1 MSMQLVITGANG
13 FVGSNLVTTLR
24 RDADITI
31 VPVDI
36 DTSAAAL
43 EEALS
48 QADFVIHLAGVNR
61 PETEDEF
68 AAGNTDFTSTVCN
81 LLAQHGRK
89 IPVVLSS
96 STQAELDNPY
106 GASKRAAEKI
116 VEQYALDHGGTALIY
131 RLTNVFGKW
140 CRPNYNSAVATFCH
154 NIARGLPVTVSDR
167 SNQLKLVH
175 VDDVIANFREDLYAE
190 HAAGVVMRE
199 AGPEYSLTLG
209 ELVDQL
215 ESYRAMRESLRVPDL
230 EPGFVQKLYS
240 TYLSYLEEDQFAYN
254 LTKHVDPRGSLAEF
268 VKSPHFGQLF
278 ISRTKP
284 GITRGDHYHHI
295 KTEKFLVV
303 DGQAIV
309 RFRDIRG
316 EGEVIEYR
324 VDGEEFRVVDIP
336 PGYTHSIEN
345 VGDGELITVFWA
357 SEIFD
362 QDRPDTYGMPVI
374 NKD

>member
-1 MSMQLVITGANG
+1 VRLVITGANG

-24 RDADITI
+24 RDDAINI
-31 VPVDI
+31 IPVDI
-36 DTSAAAL
+36 ETSAAEL
-43 EEALS
+43 EDALS
-48 QADFVIHLAGVNR
+48 HADFVIHLAGVNR
-61 PETEDEF
+61 PDTEDEF
-68 AAGNTDFTSTVCN
+68 AAGNTDFTSTVCD
-81 LLAQHGRK
+81 LLAKHGRK
-89 IPVVLSS
+89 IPVILSS

-106 GASKRAAEKI
+106 GVSKRAAEEI
-116 VEQYALDHGGTALIY
+116 VEQYAKQHGGTALIY

-154 NIARGLPVTVSDR
+154 NIARGLPVKISDR
-167 SNQLKLVH
+167 SNKVKLIH
-175 VDDVIANFREDLYAE
+175 VDDVIASFCANLAAE
-190 HAAGVVMRE
+190 HGPGVVMCE
-199 AGPEYSLTLG
+199 AGPEYTLTLG

-215 ESYRAMRESLRVPDL
+215 ESYRAMRESLLVPDL

-254 LTKHVDPRGSLAEF
+254 LKKNIDPRGSLAEF
-268 VKSPHFGQLF
+268 VKSSHFGQLF

-284 GITRGDHYHHI
+284 GITRGDHYHHV

-303 DGQAIV
+303 DGQAVV

-316 EGEVIEYR
+316 EGDVIEYR

-357 SEIFD
+357 SEIFE
-362 QDRPDTYGMPVI
+362 QDRPDTYGMPVLI
-374 NKD
+374 KD

>member
-1 MSMQLVITGANG
+1 VRLVITGANG

-24 RDADITI
+24 RDDAINI
-31 VPVDI
+31 IPVDI
-36 DTSAAAL
+36 ETSAAEL
-43 EEALS
+43 EDALS
-48 QADFVIHLAGVNR
+48 HADFVIHLAGVNR
-61 PETEDEF
+61 PDTEDEF
-68 AAGNTDFTSTVCN
+68 AAGNTDFTSTVCD
-81 LLAQHGRK
+81 LLAKHGRK
-89 IPVVLSS
+89 IPVILSS

-106 GASKRAAEKI
+106 GVSKRAAEEI
-116 VEQYALDHGGTALIY
+116 VEQYAKQHGGTALIY

-154 NIARGLPVTVSDR
+154 NIARGLPVKISDR
-167 SNQLKLVH
+167 SNKVKLIH
-175 VDDVIANFREDLYAE
+175 VDDVIASFCANLAAE
-190 HAAGVVMRE
+190 HGPGVVMCE
-199 AGPEYSLTLG
+199 AGPEYTLTLG

-215 ESYRAMRESLRVPDL
+215 ESYRAMRESLLVPDL

-254 LTKHVDPRGSLAEF
+254 LKKNIDPRGSLAEF
-268 VKSPHFGQLF
+268 VKSSHFGQLF

-284 GITRGDHYHHI
+284 GITRGDHYHHV

-303 DGQAIV
+303 DGQAVV

-316 EGEVIEYR
+316 EGDVIEYR

-357 SEIFD
+357 SEIFE
-362 QDRPDTYGMPVI
+362 QDRPDTYGMSVLI
-374 NKD
+374 KD

>member
-1 MSMQLVITGANG
+1 
-13 FVGSNLVTTLR
+13 
-24 RDADITI
+24 
-31 VPVDI
+31 
-36 DTSAAAL
+36 
-43 EEALS
+43 
-48 QADFVIHLAGVNR
+48 
-61 PETEDEF
+61 
-68 AAGNTDFTSTVCN
+68 
-81 LLAQHGRK
+81 LAQHGRK

-167 SNQLKLVH
+167 NNQLKLVH

>member
-1 MSMQLVITGANG
+1 MRVVITGANG
-13 FVGSNLVTTLR
+13 FIGSNLITTLR
-24 RDADITI
+24 RDADIEI
-31 VPVDI
+31 IPFDVGANED
-36 DTSAAAL
+36 DLEKAL
-43 EEALS
+43 AS
-48 QADFVIHLAGVNR
+48 ADFLVHLAGVNR
-61 PETEDEF
+61 PQNEAEF
-68 AAGNTDFTSTVCN
+68 KTGNTDFTQVVCD
-81 LLAQHGRK
+81 LLVKHGRR
-89 IPVVLSS
+89 IPVVLTSS
-96 STQAELDNPY
+96 AQAEMDNPY
-106 GASKRAAEKI
+106 GASKKGAEGIVSEYAEK
-116 VEQYALDHGGTALIY
+116 HGGTALIY

-154 NIARGLPVTVSDR
+154 NIARNLPITISDR
-167 SNQLKLVH
+167 NNQLRLVH
-175 VDDVIANFREDLYAE
+175 IDDVVSCFREDLLSS
-190 HAAGVVMRE
+190 HTGGVKQRE
-199 AGPEYSLTLG
+199 ATPTYQLTLG
-209 ELVDQL
+209 DLVDQL
-215 ESYRAMRESLRVPDL
+215 ESFRGMRESLLVPDL
-230 EPGFVQKLYS
+230 EPEFVQKLYS
-240 TYLSYLEEDQFAYN
+240 TYLSYLEDDAFAYN
-254 LTKHVDPRGSLAEF
+254 LKKHVDPRGSLAEF

-345 VGDGELITVFWA
+345 VGTGELITVFWA

-362 QDRPDTYGMPVI
+362 QARPDTYGMPVLEK
-374 NKD
+374 N

>member
-1 MSMQLVITGANG
+1 MQLVITGANG

-24 RDADITI
+24 RNDAINVI
-31 VPVDI
+31 PVDI
-36 DTSAAAL
+36 ETSAAEL
-43 EEALS
+43 EDALS
-48 QADFVIHLAGVNR
+48 HADFVIHLAGVNR
-61 PETEDEF
+61 PDTEDEF
-68 AAGNTDFTSTVCN
+68 AAGNTDFTSTVCE
-81 LLAQHGRK
+81 LLVKHGRK
-89 IPVVLSS
+89 IPVILSS
-96 STQAELDNPY
+96 STQAEFKNPY
-106 GASKRAAEKI
+106 GASKRAAEEI
-116 VEQYALDHGGTALIY
+116 VEQYAKQHGGTALIY

-154 NIARGLPVTVSDR
+154 NIARGLPVTISDR
-167 SNQLKLVH
+167 SNKVKLVH
-175 VDDVIANFREDLYAE
+175 VDDVIASFCANLDAE
-190 HAAGVVMRE
+190 HIPGVVMCE
-199 AGPEYSLTLG
+199 AGPEYTLTLG

-215 ESYRAMRESLRVPDL
+215 ESYRAMRESLLVPDL

-254 LTKHVDPRGSLAEF
+254 LKKNIDPRGSLAEF
-268 VKSPHFGQLF
+268 VKSSHFGQLF
-278 ISRTKP
+278 ISRTRP
-284 GITRGDHYHHI
+284 GITRGDHYHHV

-316 EGEVIEYR
+316 ESEVIEYR

-357 SEIFD
+357 SEIFE
-362 QDRPDTYGMPVI
+362 QDRPDTYGMPVLI
-374 NKD
+374 KD

>member
-1 MSMQLVITGANG
+1 MQLVITGANG

-81 LLAQHGRK
+81 LLVQHGRK

-116 VEQYALDHGGTALIY
+116 VEQYARDHGGTALIY

-284 GITRGDHYHHI
+284 GITRGDHYHHV

>member
-1 MSMQLVITGANG
+1 MQLVITGANG

-167 SNQLKLVH
+167 NNQLKLVH

-215 ESYRAMRESLRVPDL
+215 ESYRALRESLLVPDL

-268 VKSPHFGQLF
+268 IKSPHFGQLF

-284 GITRGDHYHHI
+284 GITRGDHYHHV

-362 QDRPDTYGMPVI
+362 QNRPDTYGMPVI

>member
-1 MSMQLVITGANG
+1 MQLVITGANG

-24 RDADITI
+24 RNDAFNV

-36 DTSAAAL
+36 ETSAAEL
-43 EEALS
+43 EKALS
-48 QADFVIHLAGVNR
+48 KADFVIHLAGVNR
-61 PETEDEF
+61 PDTEDEF
-68 AAGNTDFTSTVCN
+68 AAGNTDFTSTVCE
-81 LLAQHGRK
+81 LLAKHGRK
-89 IPVVLSS
+89 IPVILSS
-96 STQAELDNPY
+96 STQAERDNPY
-106 GASKRAAEKI
+106 GLSKRAAEEI
-116 VEQYALDHGGTALIY
+116 VEQYAKQHGGTALIY

-154 NIARGLPVTVSDR
+154 NIARGLPVTISDR
-167 SNQLKLVH
+167 SNKVKLVH
-175 VDDVIANFREDLYAE
+175 VDDVIASFCADMAAE
-190 HAAGVVMRE
+190 HTAGVVMRE
-199 AGPEYSLTLG
+199 AGPEYTLTLG

-215 ESYRAMRESLRVPDL
+215 ESYRAMRESLLVPDL
-230 EPGFVQKLYS
+230 EPGLVQKLYS

-254 LTKHVDPRGSLAEF
+254 LKKNVDPRGSLAEF
-268 VKSPHFGQLF
+268 VKSSHFGQLF

-284 GITRGDHYHHI
+284 GITRGDHYHHV

-316 EGEVIEYR
+316 EGDVIEYR

-357 SEIFD
+357 SEIFE
-362 QDRPDTYGMPVI
+362 QDRPDTYGMPVLI
-374 NKD
+374 KD